1 MRESEKE
8 RLKTLLVKHALSFGD
23 FVLSSGKKSHY
34 YLDVRKVSTLPEGAF
49 LLAKIILSMLAE
61 DDIQALGGPTIGA
74 DPIAGAV
81 AAISFLEGRQL
92 PTFLVRKE
100 AKAHGTTR
108 AIEGNLEKGWRVA
121 ILDDVVTTAGS
132 ILSAAQAIED
142 AGCAVVRTLAVVDR
156 EEGGAEEIRGAG
168 YRFDAILKVSE
179 ILNAGASPSQRAD
192 SASG

>member
-1 MRESEKE
+1 MRENERE

-23 FVLSSGKKSHY
+23 FVLSSGKKSRY

-49 LLAKIILSMLAE
+49 LLAKIILSMLPE
-61 DDIQALGGPTIGA
+61 GEVEALGGPTIGA

-100 AKAHGTTR
+100 ARAHGTAR
-108 AIEGNLEKGWRVA
+108 AIEGNLEKGWKVA

-132 ILSAAQAIED
+132 ILSAAQAVED
-142 AGCAVVRTLAVVDR
+142 AGCEVERTLAVVDR
-156 EEGGAEEIRGAG
+156 EEGGAEEIRRAG

-179 ILNAGASPSQRAD
+179 ILSSGQCAGGGAGPTA
-192 SASG
+192 G